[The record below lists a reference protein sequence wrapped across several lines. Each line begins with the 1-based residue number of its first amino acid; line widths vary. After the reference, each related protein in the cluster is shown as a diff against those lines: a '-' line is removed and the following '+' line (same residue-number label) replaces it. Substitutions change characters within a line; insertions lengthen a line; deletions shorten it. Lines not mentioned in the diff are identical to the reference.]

1 MEDKGNLEG
10 ALELYRQALELAGA
24 DPSLRSLAR
33 EIELTVQDV
42 EKRVAAQAP
51 RPQPAVEI
59 PAPPSVSPL
68 SLGEG
73 PELREQPRRTS
84 PWGWVVA
91 GLMIF
96 ALLVAIVANLQQ
108 QQAAQATATA
118 IAQAQAT
125 ATAQAQA
132 TATAIAQA
140 QATATSQAQAT
151 ATAIAQAQA
160 TATAIA
166 QAQATATSQA
176 IRATVSAIE
185 ANKTLVYGPSDGSLE
200 HNAEDG
206 LVAWNGA
213 GVTLRNFVCEVTF
226 YNPYS
231 TSEGSWD
238 YGIFFRDTGGNQQY
252 RLAVHSDKSWDFGLR
267 DGSNWTNTADGVIS
281 DLDISPSGQNTL
293 RLVVKDAQAFF
304 YVNGVYVATLD
315 VSTKQIE
322 GDVAVATGIWSG
334 DEITGRTTRYTEF
347 TVWSLP

>member
-1 MEDKGNLEG
+1 
-10 ALELYRQALELAGA
+10 
-24 DPSLRSLAR
+24 
-33 EIELTVQDV
+33 
-42 EKRVAAQAP
+42 
-51 RPQPAVEI
+51 
-59 PAPPSVSPL
+59 
-68 SLGEG
+68 
-73 PELREQPRRTS
+73 
-84 PWGWVVA
+84 
-91 GLMIF
+91 MIF
-96 ALLVAIVANLQQ
+96 ALFVAIVYGVNLQQ
-108 QQAAQATATA
+108 QLAA
-118 IAQAQAT
+118 AQAT
-125 ATAQAQA
+125 ATAQAAQATGTAIAWQEQSTATAQVAQA
-132 TATAIAQA
+132 TATAQAA